1 MAKIRVPKQV
11 LLDGAQMSMAA
22 MLAEVLGFLKE
33 RKIPVRD
40 LIAYIGEKFEGSWE
54 GLEGRG
60 ADEAME
66 HFLTLEVLPRDF
78 GVTQKEYDS
87 IYAMFEPAAKAIGLE
102 LKHHSKDGQVVVSL
116 AKAPSRA

>member
-40 LIAYIGEKFEGSWE
+40 LIAYIGEKFEG
-54 GLEGRG
+54 LGRTGGPRRRRGDG
-60 ADEAME
+60 A
-66 HFLTLEVLPRDF
+66 LL
-78 GVTQKEYDS
+78 DS
-87 IYAMFEPAAKAIGLE
+87 
-102 LKHHSKDGQVVVSL
+102 
-116 AKAPSRA
+116 